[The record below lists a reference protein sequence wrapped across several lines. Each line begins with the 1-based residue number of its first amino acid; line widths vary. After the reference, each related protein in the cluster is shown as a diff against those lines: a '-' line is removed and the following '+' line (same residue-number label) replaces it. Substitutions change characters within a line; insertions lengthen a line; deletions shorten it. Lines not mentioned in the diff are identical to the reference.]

1 MDGNRGKYVQFTL
14 NGKTIFRAKFILN
27 ALMYAGDAKVTEKG
41 RFVFFIVFQQMLYGI
56 LRHADSIV
64 RDVNLYLICGGRIQA
79 DLYDSGGSGGFD
91 AMEDGV
97 FHNGLKRKAENLT
110 IQKRFV
116 VNLIVQCDGAA
127 VAVFLNCEIIVQQRE
142 FGPNRDGNL
151 SALGDAF

>member
-79 DLYDSGGSGGFD
+79 DLYDSGGSGGFN
-91 AMEDGV
+91 AMEDGI
-97 FHNGLKRKAENLT
+97 FRNRLKCKAENLS
-110 IQKRFV
+110 
-116 VNLIVQCDGAA
+116 LIH
-127 VAVFLNCEIIVQQRE
+127 I
-142 FGPNRDGNL
+142 
-151 SALGDAF
+151 